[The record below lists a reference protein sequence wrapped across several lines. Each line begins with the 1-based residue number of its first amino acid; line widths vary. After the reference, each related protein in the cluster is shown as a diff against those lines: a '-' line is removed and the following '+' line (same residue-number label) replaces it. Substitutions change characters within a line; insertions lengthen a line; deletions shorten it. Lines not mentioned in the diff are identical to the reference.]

1 MSNRDLTG
9 KWAGHYWQ
17 HDRPNAISAE
27 LSQNGHVL
35 SGSMQDL
42 RTDGDYSVFEV
53 AAQAGL
59 PPGADEQIVAALRQA
74 VPGAGSGP
82 IRYVTHLP
90 PESQLDGRVGGDR
103 VYFLKRYQGR
113 SYSGYRVPD
122 RLVGSENAEH
132 AVHYEGQVD
141 FDAGTIEGTWWI
153 DANVERGTGRAAG
166 RFRLR
171 RGEPAPGDL
180 HATDG

>member
-17 HDRPNAISAE
+17 HDRPSAISAE

-90 PESQLDGRVGGDR
+90 PESQLDGRVSGDR

-113 SYSGYRVPD
+113 SYSGYRVGD
-122 RLVGSENAEH
+122 RLVGAENAAH

-141 FDAGTIEGTWWI
+141 FEAGTIEGTWWI
-153 DANVERGTGRAAG
+153 DADTERGTGRTAG
-166 RFRLR
+166 RFCLR
-171 RGEPAPGDL
+171 RE
-180 HATDG
+180 